1 MTVQT
6 RDQVYI
12 TKKKEKGEKRNKEN
26 KHFVCVDHD
35 KIEWVFMVTKKQNF
49 IKSSDIM
56 EVHTELKRWDQIMII
71 RANKGTIYSFIYL
84 EVNVVSL

>member
-1 MTVQT
+1 
-6 RDQVYI
+6 
-12 TKKKEKGEKRNKEN
+12 
-26 KHFVCVDHD
+26 
-35 KIEWVFMVTKKQNF
+35 MVTKKQNF